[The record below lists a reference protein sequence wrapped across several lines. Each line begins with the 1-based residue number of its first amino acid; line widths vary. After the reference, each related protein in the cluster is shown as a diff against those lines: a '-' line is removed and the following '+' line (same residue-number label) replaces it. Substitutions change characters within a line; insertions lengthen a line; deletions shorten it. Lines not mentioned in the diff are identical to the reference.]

1 MCSDVGQLNG
11 KMTRSISWVALSC
24 FGEVTPVMAEP
35 LGSGFW
41 WQYVV
46 HTATY
51 CSAQGQTW
59 DSVSSFAEK
68 PWPVWKSATGPDAAT
83 PLRHLLW
90 KIPGQ
95 QTLRITTLKE
105 KGKFYLSVLGVWIGL
120 CFLFSDVSVSFVANM
135 ELRQNSIRL
144 NWINELTAFCASS
157 LYFTASAATSCQ
169 PQAPPC
175 LLWWLGLR
183 IYL

>member
-1 MCSDVGQLNG
+1 M
-11 KMTRSISWVALSC
+11 
-24 FGEVTPVMAEP
+24 
-35 LGSGFW
+35 
-41 WQYVV
+41 V

-83 PLRHLLW
+83 TLRHLLW
-90 KIPGQ
+90 KIPWQ
-95 QTLRITTLKE
+95 QTLRITTLTE

-144 NWINELTAFCASS
+144 N
-157 LYFTASAATSCQ
+157 
-169 PQAPPC
+169 
-175 LLWWLGLR
+175 
-183 IYL
+183 